1 MKKIIFFCVC
11 VPLLFFS
18 HLKVIEAAVEADKD
32 GLLRYARS
40 VSEYQVTD
48 QTVDQ
53 LEPAILTMYGVR
65 LFAEGKKEEAI
76 YWYWLGRL
84 RQRTLVAPLD
94 RGVMLPDEMIIR
106 LFREGGYRG
115 DLLIQSTKTSSK
127 GTLEVE
133 KTSIFYSLEVP
144 NRFVLIKFSY
154 NLDLAYFKGYET
166 ANLER
171 FTGILSQV
179 FEYEKISPFDPTR
192 LIGYPSSFT
201 GERWVKNRKEVLDEH
216 FELLEIIRNQKVEI
230 EKKAQEGFYKSIFEL
245 KIDPDSRNLIVSPD
259 KNQWFFLLDI

>member
-11 VPLLFFS
+11 VSLLFFS
-18 HLKVIEAAVEADKD
+18 QLKSVEAAVEVDKD

-40 VSEYQVTD
+40 VPEYQVTD

-84 RQRTLVAPLD
+84 RQQMLVAPLD

-115 DLLIQSTKTSSK
+115 DLLIRSTKSNSK
-127 GTLEVE
+127 GMLEVE
-133 KTSIFYSLEVP
+133 KMSVLYSLEVP

-154 NLDLAYFKGYET
+154 NLEIAYFKGYET
-166 ANLER
+166 ENLDQFME
-171 FTGILSQV
+171 ILNQV
-179 FEYEKISPFDPTR
+179 FEHEKINSFDPIK

-201 GERWVKNRKEVLDEH
+201 GERWVKNRKEALNQH

-230 EKKAQEGFYKSIFEL
+230 EKAAQEGLFKSIFEL
-245 KIDPDSRNLIVSPD
+245 KIDPDSGNLIVSPD